1 MGIFTRLQKKTQ
13 ILKWE
18 ALVSIVGEET
28 TISVIITQSPT
39 LIQGVDVVDG
49 INKIVFMIVTSSLVG
64 RTRDW

>member
-1 MGIFTRLQKKTQ
+1 M
-13 ILKWE
+13 KWK
-18 ALVSIVGEET
+18 ALVSVVGEEST
-28 TISVIITQSPT
+28 FLAVITQLAA